1 MREVIIMEK
10 LADMQLNT
18 DKALLGED
26 VQNKLLSE
34 LPQWEICQRD
44 AVRQLIRVFKWRNF
58 AEALAFANE
67 VATLAEAN
75 NHHPAVLIEWGKA
88 TVSWW
93 THSLGGLHKNDFIMA
108 ARCDSLYTR
117 HIK

>member
-1 MREVIIMEK
+1 MEK

-18 DKALLGED
+18 DKVLLDED

-34 LPQWEICQRD
+34 LPQWEISRRD
-44 AVRQLIRVFKWRNF
+44 TVKQLVRVFKWRNF

-67 VATLAEAN
+67 VATLAEES

-108 ARCDSLYTR
+108 ARCDLLYTG

>member
-1 MREVIIMEK
+1 MEK

-18 DKALLGED
+18 SRSLLDED
-26 VQNKLLSE
+26 VCDKLLVE
-34 LPQWEICQRD
+34 LPQWEIIQRD
-44 AVRQLIRVFKWRNF
+44 TVKQLVRVFKWRNF

-67 VATLAEAN
+67 VAMLAEEA
-75 NHHPAVLIEWGKA
+75 NHHPALLVEWGKA

-108 ARCDSLYTR
+108 ARSDALYAR
-117 HIK
+117 HNK

>member
-1 MREVIIMEK
+1 MSEVIIVEK
-10 LADMQLNT
+10 LADLQLNT
-18 DKALLGED
+18 DK
-26 VQNKLLSE
+26 KLLDVDQQDKLMPE

-108 ARCDSLYTR
+108 ARCDLLYTG